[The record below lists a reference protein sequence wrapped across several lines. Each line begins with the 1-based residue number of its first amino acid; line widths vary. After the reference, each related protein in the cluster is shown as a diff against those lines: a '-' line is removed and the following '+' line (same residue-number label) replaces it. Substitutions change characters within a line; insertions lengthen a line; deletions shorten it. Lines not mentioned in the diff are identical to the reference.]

1 MRRHV
6 HETRRARLQAQ
17 LPQFEQAQSHE
28 TATHAWN
35 TKARALN
42 ANACVWN
49 AKTRA
54 LNSKARALNAKVR
67 ALSAK
72 VHVSPDNE
80 T

>member
-1 MRRHV
+1 MRRRM
-6 HETRRARLQAQ
+6 HETRRAHLQAQ

-35 TKARALN
+35 TKAHALN
-42 ANACVWN
+42 ANV
-49 AKTRA
+49 RA
-54 LNSKARALNAKVR
+54 WNAKVR